1 MLFKRNKNFC
11 DINPFFYS
19 ISMYK
24 GILLRKIKDLLSK
37 EKFAKVREEKKL
49 PNVVYEYSSTI
60 IKEGK
65 DIDPKTQEN
74 KAVNIR
80 LASSKITGIVIHP
93 GEIFSFWRIS
103 LFRLLEIPTFV
114 LNSNTSPAN
123 VTLTFISPKTTLA
136 KGSFA
141 NEFLFTF
148 MPISFSYEHSIKC
161 LA

>member
-1 MLFKRNKNFC
+1 MSFKKNKNFC

-60 IKEGK
+60 IKKGK

-93 GEIFSFWRIS
+93 GEIFSFWRTVGTVNK
-103 LFRLLEIPTFV
+103 R
-114 LNSNTSPAN
+114 
-123 VTLTFISPKTTLA
+123 
-136 KGSFA
+136 KG
-141 NEFLFTF
+141 
-148 MPISFSYEHSIKC
+148 
-161 LA
+161 